1 MSVVDMIEELIEQG
15 YSEEE
20 AQFIAADRLFG
31 EIYYKEQKVA

>member
-1 MSVVDMIEELIEQG
+1 MNVVDMIEKLMEQG

-31 EIYYKEQKVA
+31 EIYYEEKKVA